1 MEWDR
6 GGTTGPSQ
14 RQEPLPG
21 RHQGLS
27 RLTGFFPLPK
37 RLAGRISRVPLS
49 GLMLPELPKDK
60 SQEREV
66 QMGLFARLDL
76 GEARLPRPREEAD
89 AARNGR
95 PKDER
100 LARPAPRRSAS
111 SQPLL
116 PFDRPKPPARA
127 PTGDAEP
134 RAEIPKAQ
142 APRVATP
149 AEPSPPGLPAL
160 PPESVATGEVAK
172 ARDLLHA
179 IRVLKQVE
187 TERRL
192 PDAEERK
199 ALTRFG
205 GFGAVALRL
214 FPDPV
219 TGQYKTSSWQ
229 ALGDELRALL
239 TEEEYASARRTVFNA
254 FYTSPTVV
262 SAMFAAFKRL
272 GVPQDA
278 TVLEPGCGA
287 GNFLKL
293 APAGMHFIGVE
304 LDSLSGRIAKAL
316 FPSHDIRIES
326 FRDTRLTRRKY
337 RRRHR
342 EPAVC
347 RFEIRAQGHAIF
359 AP

>member
-1 MEWDR
+1 MEWYR

-199 ALTRFG
+199 ALT
-205 GFGAVALRL
+205 LR
-214 FPDPV
+214 
-219 TGQYKTSSWQ
+219 QEAQ
-229 ALGDELRALL
+229 E
-239 TEEEYASARRTVFNA
+239 RR
-254 FYTSPTVV
+254 
-262 SAMFAAFKRL
+262 KRL
-272 GVPQDA
+272 ETRKP
-278 TVLEPGCGA
+278 
-287 GNFLKL
+287 
-293 APAGMHFIGVE
+293 FIGTLRVNE
-304 LDSLSGRIAKAL
+304 SRPATLGQQPEASLAWGGVILTAK
-316 FPSHDIRIES
+316 
-326 FRDTRLTRRKY
+326 RRQ
-337 RRRHR
+337 RVPR
-342 EPAVC
+342 PC
-347 RFEIRAQGHAIF
+347 D
-359 AP
+359 